1 MFAYRGNNNSV
12 SRNGDLGLCAT
23 CYMSPVLLHLGG
35 LMLISHLLPRGGY
48 YFNNLPSPSAF
59 LYGNE
64 QFYYDIEMP
73 AIATH

>member
-1 MFAYRGNNNSV
+1 M
-12 SRNGDLGLCAT
+12 

-35 LMLISHLLPRGGY
+35 LMLISHLLPHGGY

-59 LYGNE
+59 LYGYE

-73 AIATH
+73 AIASPQILPAGSPVSAAAYHRRAKP